1 MVIVFRSR
9 LRPDADMSALTV
21 MGERMA
27 ALASAMP
34 GFVAYKDFVSED
46 GENLTLVHFDS
57 EEHLK
62 AWAHEPE
69 HRAGQERARREFFSD
84 YQIEVCQP
92 VRAYRF
98 SVQDGR
104 HEMAVARASA
114 G

>member
-9 LRPDADMSALTV
+9 LRPDADMTALMA

-27 ALASAMP
+27 ELAGAMP
-34 GFVAYKDFVSED
+34 GFIDYKDFASED
-46 GENLTLVHFDS
+46 GESLTLVHFDS

-62 AWAHEPE
+62 AWANQPE
-69 HRAGQERARREFFSD
+69 HRAGQERARREFFSA
-84 YQIEVCQP
+84 YSIEVCQP

-98 SVQDGR
+98 TVEDGR
-104 HEMAVARASA
+104 HDMVV

>member
-9 LRPDADMSALTV
+9 LRPDADMTALMA

-27 ALASAMP
+27 ELASAMP
-34 GFVAYKDFVSED
+34 GFIDYKDFASED

-62 AWAHEPE
+62 AWANEPE
-69 HRAGQERARREFFSD
+69 HRAGQERARQEFFCE
-84 YQIEVCQP
+84 YQIEVCKP

-98 SVQDGR
+98 TLQDGR
-104 HEMAVARASA
+104 RDMAV

>member
-9 LRPDADMSALTV
+9 LRPDADMDALGV
-21 MGERMA
+21 MGARMA
-27 ALASAMP
+27 ELAAAMP
-34 GFVAYKDFVSED
+34 GFVAYKDFVAED

-62 AWAHEPE
+62 AWANEPE
-69 HRAGQERARREFFSD
+69 HRAGQERARHEFFSE
-84 YQIEVCQP
+84 YQIEVCRP

-98 SVQDGR
+98 SVEDGR
-104 HEMAVARASA
+104 HDMAL